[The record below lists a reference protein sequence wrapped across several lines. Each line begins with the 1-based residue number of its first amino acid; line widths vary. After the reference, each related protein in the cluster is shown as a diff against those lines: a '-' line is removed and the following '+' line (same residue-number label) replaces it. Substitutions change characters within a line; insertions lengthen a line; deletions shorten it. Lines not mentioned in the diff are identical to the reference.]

1 MSKIILALDFSCKNE
16 LEDLMNKV
24 TPDLCKLKVGKEL
37 YMSLGPQIVDE
48 LIDKGFDI
56 FLDLKFHDIPNTVYK
71 ACYAASEKG
80 IWMLNVHTSGG
91 RDMLI
96 AATNAIKDSKNNPYL
111 IGVTMLTSLD
121 SKDLKE
127 IGFSESLL
135 QNVLNLS
142 TLAKMCGLNGVV
154 CSPLEVEIITHKF
167 GKDFIKVTPGI
178 RLAGQDSTDQKRF
191 TNPLDAIQRGSTYL
205 VIGRSITNSS
215 DPKYHLETLN
225 NEIKRF
231 ISYNE

>member
-121 SKDLKE
+121 SKDLK
-127 IGFSESLL
+127 
-135 QNVLNLS
+135 
-142 TLAKMCGLNGVV
+142 
-154 CSPLEVEIITHKF
+154 
-167 GKDFIKVTPGI
+167 
-178 RLAGQDSTDQKRF
+178 
-191 TNPLDAIQRGSTYL
+191 
-205 VIGRSITNSS
+205 
-215 DPKYHLETLN
+215 
-225 NEIKRF
+225 
-231 ISYNE
+231 